1 VHDALQRLALET
13 VGERIHILTSLGST
27 ETAPAALACTWET
40 ERVGNIGLPLPGQEV
55 KLVPQDGKL
64 EIRLRGPNIT
74 PGYWRAPAIT
84 ANAYDEEGF
93 YKLGD
98 ALKFADPAEPAKGLL
113 FDGRIA
119 EDFKLATGTWVSVGP
134 LRMAIVAQC
143 APLVRDV
150 VLAGPDR
157 DEVAALIIPDIE
169 ACRKLTPDLPRE
181 ATAAV
186 VLADARVRAAFARF
200 LEVLSEPSRG
210 TSARV
215 RRAILL
221 AEPPSLDVGEVTD
234 KGSIN
239 QRAVLAHRA
248 ALVEE
253 LYAEPPPPNV
263 IVAGGLRM
271 PTAQAS

>member
-1 VHDALQRLALET
+1 
-13 VGERIHILTSLGST
+13 
-27 ETAPAALACTWET
+27 
-40 ERVGNIGLPLPGQEV
+40 
-55 KLVPQDGKL
+55 
-64 EIRLRGPNIT
+64 
-74 PGYWRAPAIT
+74 
-84 ANAYDEEGF
+84 
-93 YKLGD
+93 
-98 ALKFADPAEPAKGLL
+98 
-113 FDGRIA
+113 
-119 EDFKLATGTWVSVGP
+119 
-134 LRMAIVAQC
+134 
-143 APLVRDV
+143 V

-157 DEVAALIIPDIE
+157 DDVAALIIPDIE

-210 TSARV
+210 TSTRV